1 MAGAREFK
9 RRIRSVQ
16 STQQITKAMKMV
28 AASKLRRCQMR
39 AEESRPYTE
48 TLQNTLADLA
58 AVATE
63 IKHPLLAVRENVRKV
78 LYVVVTGDRG
88 LCGAYNTNLIKEVG
102 DAIRHDERAVESGI
116 VAVGRRAADFFKK
129 RGGLIAEWTGLS
141 DYVNYSDAKEIAD
154 YIMEAY
160 ANEQVDEVYLV
171 YARFVNALRQIPT
184 VSRLLPVA
192 TPQAED
198 GETARKEEYIYEPSA
213 KAILGS
219 LIPRYVGSQ
228 VYHAMLEG
236 KASEQGARMTAMG
249 NATENAA
256 EIVRSLTLEM
266 NKERQAA
273 ITNELIDIVGGSEAL
288 SK

>member
-16 STQQITKAMKMV
+16 STEQITKAMKMV
-28 AASKLRRCQMR
+28 SASKLRRCQSR

-48 TLQNTLADLA
+48 TLRDTLADLA
-58 AVATE
+58 AVATGVS
-63 IKHPLLAVRENVRKV
+63 HPLLAVRSEVKRV
-78 LYVVVTGDRG
+78 LYVVITGDRG
-88 LCGAYNTNLIKEVG
+88 LCGAYNTNLIKAAL
-102 DAIRHDERAVESGI
+102 DAIAADDRDVEAGV
-116 VAVGRRAADFFKK
+116 VAVGRRAADFFRK
-129 RGGLIAEWTGLS
+129 RGGLVTDWTGLS

-160 ANEQVDEVYLV
+160 ANEQVDEVYLI

-184 VSRLLPVA
+184 VSRLLPVE
-192 TPQAED
+192 TPDDAEN
-198 GETARKEEYIYEPSA
+198 GGRKEEEYIYEPSA

-228 VYHAMLEG
+228 VYHAMLES
-236 KASEQGARMTAMG
+236 KASEQGARMTAMS

-256 EIVRSLTLEM
+256 EIVHDLTLQM
-266 NKERQAA
+266 NRERQAA
-273 ITNELIDIVGGSEAL
+273 ITSELIDIVGGSEAL
-288 SK
+288 NK

>member
-16 STQQITKAMKMV
+16 STEQITKAMKMV

-48 TLQNTLADLA
+48 TLQQTLADLA
-58 AVATE
+58 PLAGE
-63 IKHPLLAVRENVRKV
+63 LNHPLLAARKEVKRV

-88 LCGAYNTNLIKEVG
+88 LCGVYNTNLIKTTS
-102 DAIRHDERAVESGI
+102 DAMHHDTRDVKSGVI
-116 VAVGRRAADFFKK
+116 AVGRRASDFFKK
-129 RGGLIAEWTGLS
+129 RGGLVTDWTGLS

-160 ANEQVDEVYLV
+160 ASEQVDEVNLV
-171 YARFVNALRQIPT
+171 YSRFINVLRQVPT
-184 VSRLLPVA
+184 ITRLLPVA
-192 TPQAED
+192 TPQAD
-198 GETARKEEYIYEPSA
+198 GEGEVHKEEYIYEPSA
-213 KAILGS
+213 KQILGS

-228 VYHAMLEG
+228 IYHAMLEG

-256 EIVRSLTLEM
+256 EIVRNLTLEM

>member
-16 STQQITKAMKMV
+16 STEQITKAMKTV
-28 AASKLRRCQMR
+28 SASKLRRCQAR

-48 TLQNTLADLA
+48 TLRLTLADLA

-63 IKHPLLAVRENVRKV
+63 VAHPLLAVRENVKKV
-78 LYVVVTGDRG
+78 LYVVITGDRG
-88 LCGAYNTNLIKEVG
+88 LCGAYNTNLIKAAA
-102 DAIRHDERAVESGI
+102 DAIKDDKRKIEAGVVG
-116 VAVGRRAADFFKK
+116 VGRRAADFFRK
-129 RGGLIAEWTGLS
+129 RNVLVADWTGLP

-171 YARFVNALRQIPT
+171 YARFVNALRQVPT

-192 TPQAED
+192 APQAEAQ
-198 GETARKEEYIYEPSA
+198 EAQRKEEYIYEPSA

-236 KASEQGARMTAMG
+236 KASEQGARMTAMS

-256 EIVRSLTLEM
+256 EIVLNLTLEM

-273 ITNELIDIVGGSEAL
+273 ITGELIDIVGGSEAL
-288 SK
+288 NK

>member
-16 STQQITKAMKMV
+16 STEQITKAMKMV
-28 AASKLRRCQMR
+28 AASKLRRCQTR

-58 AVATE
+58 SVTTE
-63 IKHPLLAVRENVRKV
+63 AKHPLLVVRENVKKV

-88 LCGAYNTNLIKEVG
+88 LCGAYNTNLIKAAS
-102 DAIRHDERAVESGI
+102 DAIKSDERDVESGV
-116 VAVGRRAADFFKK
+116 VAVGRRASDFFKK
-129 RGGLIAEWTGLS
+129 RGGLVADWTGLS

-192 TPQAED
+192 TPQVEKQ
-198 GETARKEEYIYEPSA
+198 ETERREEYIYEPSA
-213 KAILGS
+213 QAILGS

-236 KASEQGARMTAMG
+236 KASEQGARMTAMS

-256 EIVRSLTLEM
+256 EIVHNLTIEM

-273 ITNELIDIVGGSEAL
+273 ITSELIDIVGGSEAL